1 MGSIKQSPAAQQEAQ
16 EWESITA
23 SSSHSSRCELR
34 PVHSP
39 SLQSAPPSVQSGP
52 SAPPHPSSSHP
63 PVWRPVTSPTPA
75 GAAGQ
80 APRRSPRRRPGAWRP
95 NNSEKE
101 PAPLAA
107 SCSTLGLQPAGLS
120 PCTQVHPR
128 PFNSSKP
135 AR

>member
-1 MGSIKQSPAAQQEAQ
+1 MGSIEQSPAAQQEAQ

-23 SSSHSSRCELR
+23 SSSRSSRCELR
-34 PVHSP
+34 PVRSP
-39 SLQSAPPSVQSGP
+39 SLQSVPPSSQSCP
-52 SAPPHPSSSHP
+52 SAPPHPSSSP
-63 PVWRPVTSPTPA
+63 PPIQRSATSPTPA

-80 APRRSPRRRPGAWRP
+80 APRLSPRRRPGTWRP

-101 PAPLAA
+101 PTPLAA